1 MARFVLRRCL
11 ETVPTL
17 LLISMVVFALIRLAP
32 GDPAEMR
39 MGRSASMPD
48 AKPKLEALRREMGL
62 DKPIA
67 VQYLIWLRDSLGGNF
82 GNSIKT
88 DQPAVQLIA
97 AKVPVT
103 LELLAG
109 ALAFALLVSFPGG
122 MLAALRRGSRLDRLV
137 MGFSAG
143 GLAVPSFWLGLALI
157 LVLSVELRWLPPGGY
172 VPLDKSPIENL
183 KRLVMPAFVLG
194 VYLSAT
200 LIRFLRAE
208 MIEVL
213 STDYIRTARA
223 KGLST
228 RQVVARHALKNALV
242 PVLTVAGIEVGSL
255 MGGAVIVE
263 QVFGWSGLGWLT
275 LQAISD
281 RDYSVVQAAVLFI
294 AVVLSLTNLLVD
306 LGYGLLNP
314 RVRAGDGG

>member
-1 MARFVLRRCL
+1 M
-11 ETVPTL
+11 
-17 LLISMVVFALIRLAP
+17 
-32 GDPAEMR
+32 
-39 MGRSASMPD
+39 
-48 AKPKLEALRREMGL
+48 
-62 DKPIA
+62 
-67 VQYLIWLRDSLGGNF
+67 
-82 GNSIKT
+82 
-88 DQPAVQLIA
+88 
-97 AKVPVT
+97 T

-109 ALAFALLVSFPGG
+109 ALVFALLVSFPGG

-172 VPLDKSPIENL
+172 VPLDKSPIGNL